1 MDSLA
6 AGVSESSA
14 PLMLRHGDADDGPL
28 ATKMQDGLKRR
39 IKACSG
45 VRTRDYTGA
54 QKLGESIFED
64 LKQMLDR
71 TYPPNQKC
79 ARCPSPTRRPCP
91 CASHWQPH
99 PWPVLATCR
108 AGAQPRP
115 ALRLR
120 RRALHTR
127 AAAKLGAP
135 AGTRSATA

>member
-1 MDSLA
+1 M
-6 AGVSESSA
+6 SENSVR
-14 PLMLRHGDADDGPL
+14 LMLRHGDADDGPL
-28 ATKMQDGLKRR
+28 ATKMQDSLKRR

-91 CASHWQPH
+91 CASHWH
-99 PWPVLATCR
+99 PTPGLFSPFA
-108 AGAQPRP
+108 AP
-115 ALRLR
+115 ALRRATSPRSAHLR

>member
-1 MDSLA
+1 
-6 AGVSESSA
+6 
-14 PLMLRHGDADDGPL
+14 MLRHGDADDGPL

-91 CASHWQPH
+91 CASLTGTP
-99 PWPVLATCR
+99 PLACSR
-108 AGAQPRP
+108 HLPRRRCGAQPRP
-115 ALRLR
+115 ALHLR

-127 AAAKLGAP
+127 AAAGLGAP